1 MSETKM
7 NCDICDVLIEQFI
20 GDNWRGLLLVD
31 NIEKK
36 EAIKVIDEIYDNLF
50 KDDAYIDFKNNK
62 IILLF
67 IFQQILVR

>member
-36 EAIKVIDEIYDNLF
+36 KPS
-50 KDDAYIDFKNNK
+50 K
-62 IILLF
+62 
-67 IFQQILVR
+67 